1 MKQQIYLAGQMTG
14 LSKAEYSTWRRN
26 FKQQIESCSDHFTCF
41 DPGEE
46 YDLIPD
52 DSNLPIHLKDQYN
65 KAAML
70 LDLDKLRNS
79 RIVVCNMN
87 HQNSM
92 GTSAELALAWEWHI
106 PIIGF
111 CLQENSVTVHPWWKQ
126 FATVMFKTPDDVIDY
141 ILKNY

>member
-106 PIIGF
+106 PIISF